1 MTSKSLFLP
10 MFVLAAMMAGMG
22 YFIDFA
28 TDNVACRWF
37 WTAAVFSLS
46 GFCLPKARYWAIF
59 LLLISFLQG
68 YAYYRLAV
76 K

>member
-1 MTSKSLFLP
+1 MTSKSLFLTI
-10 MFVLAAMMAGMG
+10 FCLAAMVAGLG

-28 TDNVACRWF
+28 NDNVACRWF
-37 WTAAVFSLS
+37 WFAAALSLS
-46 GFCLPKARYWAIF
+46 GFCLPKARYWAIL
-59 LLLISFLQG
+59 LLLISFFQG